1 LGAAIARRL
10 ARDGYAVGVNY
21 RTTEAAALDVV
32 AAIEG
37 AGGTAFAL
45 RADVRQDS
53 AVEMMVAAFME
64 RFGRLDLVVN
74 NAALPYDLKSS
85 LQVDWADVAA
95 HFEASVRAP
104 LMLSRAA
111 HPHLH
116 ATGGAIVNML
126 SQVVDTQP
134 PPQMLDYVVGKFGLL
149 GLTRSL
155 AVEWAPD
162 GIRVN
167 GVAPSLVP
175 TDMTSH
181 FSERVF
187 KLEASRTPL
196 RRVATPEDVAGAVS
210 YLASPDARFLTGLVI
225 PVTGGRVMK

>member
-1 LGAAIARRL
+1 
-10 ARDGYAVGVNY
+10 
-21 RTTEAAALDVV
+21 
-32 AAIEG
+32 
-37 AGGTAFAL
+37 
-45 RADVRQDS
+45 
-53 AVEMMVAAFME
+53 MMVAAFME

-74 NAALPYDLKSS
+74 NAALPYELKSS
-85 LQVDWADVAA
+85 LQVEWADVAA

-104 LMLSRAA
+104 LMLSRVA

-210 YLASPDARFLTGLVI
+210 YLASPDAHFLTGLVI